1 MEQSS
6 QRSDN
11 AAVKSKVAQ
20 YLLLNREIADRK
32 AMQDSLKAELEPY
45 LREAETNAR
54 GSHVIAFAEPLDV
67 GGKQYGSLQKTKKVS
82 KVLNEQRVID
92 FLMERANSDD
102 EYWAGW
108 DDLVSNSGV
117 IVTVQH
123 VDQDVLWDLFV
134 QDMISQ
140 EELDSFFDTTVSWSF
155 NPTKV

>member
-1 MEQSS
+1 MALP
-6 QRSDN
+6 SDT
-11 AAVKSKVAQ
+11 AVKAKVAA

-32 AMQDSLKAELEPY
+32 NLQESIKQELEPY
-45 LREAETNAR
+45 LREAETNSR
-54 GSHVIAFAEPLDV
+54 GSYVIPFAEPLDV
-67 GGKQYGSLQKTKKVS
+67 GGKQYASLQKTKKVS
-82 KVLNEQRVID
+82 KVLNEQRVVD
-92 FLMERANSDD
+92 FLNQKAIDASPDGRPFSDSKW
-102 EYWAGW
+102 Y
-108 DDLVSNSGV
+108 SP

>member
-1 MEQSS
+1 MSN
-6 QRSDN
+6 N
-11 AAVKSKVAQ
+11 AAIKSKVAQ

-32 AMQDSLKAELEPY
+32 IMQDNIKQELEPY

-54 GSHVIAFAEPLDV
+54 GSYVIPFQEPLEIA
-67 GGKQYGSLQKTKKVS
+67 GKRYASLQKTRKES
-82 KVLNEQRVID
+82 KVLNEERVID
-92 FLMERANSDD
+92 FLMERANSED
-102 EYWAGW
+102 EHWAGW

-140 EELDSFFDTTVSWSF
+140 EELDSFFDITVSWSF
-155 NPTKV
+155 NPTKE

>member
-1 MEQSS
+1 MALAST
-6 QRSDN
+6 SDN
-11 AAVKSKVAQ
+11 PAIKSKVAQ
-20 YLLLNREIADRK
+20 YLLLNQDIADRK
-32 AMQDSLKAELEPY
+32 TAQENIKRELEPY

-54 GSHVIAFAEPLDV
+54 GSYVIPFNDPLKV
-67 GGKQYGSLQKTKKVS
+67 GSKEYGSLQKTKKVS

-92 FLMERANSDD
+92 FLMERANSED
-102 EYWAGW
+102 EHWAGW

-123 VDQDVLWDLFV
+123 VDQDVLWNLFV

-140 EELDSFFDTTVSWSF
+140 EELDSFFDVTVSWSF